1 MNRWWKNICKNYRK
15 ICLKWVMEGLQDCA
29 SAINKTYQKL
39 SRSMNRALRISEE
52 ILKFSE
58 KERHFGVSPGYV
70 SRYSNPAMPV
80 YIMGHR
86 GIINLAFFRVEW
98 SQDLCVQPVEIW
110 ARVPA
115 SQEVFNPI
123 ECPEPT
129 CPKCSQRMD
138 LGTSLQSKFFF
149 FLLNKPIKGWI
160 LTQTGHGN

>member
-1 MNRWWKNICKNYRK
+1 MNRWWKNRYKNYRK
-15 ICLKWVMEGLQDCA
+15 TCLKWVMEGLQDRA

-39 SRSMNRALRISEE
+39 SRNMNRALRIWEE
-52 ILKFSE
+52 IFKFSE
-58 KERHFGVSPGYV
+58 KERNFGVSPGHV
-70 SRYSNPAMPV
+70 SRYPNPAMPV

-98 SQDLCVQPVEIW
+98 SQDWWCVQPVEIW

-129 CPKCSQRMD
+129 CPKCSQHVD
-138 LGTSLQSKFFF
+138 LGASLQSKFFLLL
-149 FLLNKPIKGWI
+149 LLNLSRDGF
-160 LTQTGHGN
+160 